1 MVDIKSKPKISLKE
15 LDNKK
20 YSEELTLVNM
30 NKIINIESGR
40 SSKIENGWTSEQEK
54 RKLVREEFLKM
65 NINHDLN
72 NQNNHE

>member
-1 MVDIKSKPKISLKE
+1 
-15 LDNKK
+15 
-20 YSEELTLVNM
+20 M

-65 NINHDLN
+65 NINDDLN
-72 NQNNHE
+72 NQNNNE